1 MTDRPLTPAYGY
13 NSRVPRLLP
22 LVLFL
27 ASGVCAQTAAFF
39 PLRDLKPG
47 MTGVGK
53 TVFAGDRVEEFRVE
67 ILGVLENVGPK
78 QSLILARL
86 SGGPLERTSVLQGMS
101 GSPVYIGGRLVGAVA
116 MAFPWAKEPV
126 AGIRPIEEMMRA
138 GAGPPDRPRR
148 AAVQPGDTDLT
159 RPLPRPEEIL
169 AGGVGLAD
177 VATPVSFGGFTT
189 ATIEHF
195 APRLRALGLEPR
207 QGMRAG
213 GRRSERMGSPA
224 ALQPGSMISVQL
236 MAGDMSIGADG
247 TVTHI
252 DGSRVYAFG
261 HRFLSVGSTAL
272 PFARAEVIAL
282 LPTLSTSFKISTAKE
297 LMGTISQDRNTA
309 IIGELGRR
317 TPMVPM
323 TITMSRNGRKLDSYD
338 MRMVDDRFLAPLLM
352 QMAVFSSIDATE
364 RTVGAGSLRVTG
376 EIELQG
382 SPSPI
387 KVDNMYAADNG
398 SALLA
403 SLSTAV
409 PVAWV
414 LQSGFDALALR
425 KVALNIESFGEKKQL
440 QIDQVTAARGQV
452 RPGEKVELH
461 TVLVGDNGAEVTRK
475 VEYQVPVGARP
486 GPLYFTVADGA
497 TINVQEFRVLAGN
510 PPKSVEQ
517 LIATVNNMRA
527 NTKAYVRVWRA
538 DPAFQLEGVEL
549 PDPPPS
555 AALIL
560 GGQASA
566 GTVQQTRNAKVAELE
581 ISAGD
586 MVISGSKT
594 IQVEVKE

>member
-1 MTDRPLTPAYGY
+1 M
-13 NSRVPRLLP
+13 PRLIP
-22 LVLFL
+22 LLFL
-27 ASGVCAQTAAFF
+27 LAAGLCAQTAFF

-53 TVFAGDRVEEFRVE
+53 TVFTGDRVEEFRVE

-101 GSPVYIGGRLVGAVA
+101 GSPVYIDGKLVGAVA

-126 AGIRPIEEMMRA
+126 AGIRPIEEMIRA

-148 AAVQPGDTDLT
+148 AAVQLGDTDLT
-159 RPLPRPEEIL
+159 RPLAPAEEIL
-169 AGGVGLAD
+169 AGGLKLAE

-189 ATIEHF
+189 ATLEHF

-213 GRRSERMGSPA
+213 GSRGQQMGSPA

-252 DGSRVYAFG
+252 DGNRIYAFG
-261 HRFLSVGSTAL
+261 HRFLSVGTTAL

-309 IIGELGRR
+309 VVGELGRK
-317 TPMVPM
+317 THMVPM
-323 TITMSRNGRKLDSYD
+323 TITMSRNGRKLESYD
-338 MRMVDDRFLAPLLM
+338 IRMVDDRFLAPLLM
-352 QMAVFSSIDATE
+352 QMAVFSTIDATE

-382 SPSPI
+382 APAPI

-409 PVAWV
+409 PLAWV
-414 LQSGFDALALR
+414 LQSGFDTLGLR
-425 KVALNIESFGEKKQL
+425 RVALDIESFGEKKQL
-440 QIDQVTAARGQV
+440 QIDQVTAARRQV
-452 RPGEKVELH
+452 RPGEKVELY

-497 TINVQEFRVLAGN
+497 TANVQDYRLLAGN
-510 PPKSVEQ
+510 APKSVER
-517 LIATVNNMRA
+517 LIDTVNNMRA

-538 DPAFQLEGVEL
+538 DPAFQLDGADL

-566 GTVQQTRNAKVAELE
+566 GAVQQTRNAKVAELE
-581 ISAGD
+581 IAVGD